1 METIQKF
8 TKALHISHLGL
19 GDHITNIGAIN
30 FLLQYYDTI
39 HIVCTANNRANIEL
53 LFNNTRVVT
62 IIVSSYQ
69 MAVSNPIIQNFE
81 ENDIFV
87 SGGMFK
93 NKLKSRITHPQL
105 LKYKPNNKNYTT
117 KYGHIDDFYREIGLD
132 LSIYNEYFNIDST
145 DISQQY
151 YSDIK
156 DYKIVFI
163 HTTCSLNK
171 IDLSNVIRLYKQKD
185 DYIIICADF
194 NAYNINDIKYILA
207 AKYVNI
213 SIVYYIDIIK
223 NAERIHIV
231 DSCFSCIVIPLL
243 NMKQIS
249 PKEVKIYHR
258 MTKSI
263 IISN

>member
-8 TKALHISHLGL
+8 TTALHISHLGL
-19 GDHITNIGAIN
+19 GDHITNIGAVN

-39 HIVCTANNRANIEL
+39 YITCTANNRANIEL
-53 LFNNTRVVT
+53 LFNNTRIIT

-69 MAVSNPIIQNFE
+69 VSAFNPIIHKFDG
-81 ENDIFV
+81 DIFV

-93 NKLKSRITHPQL
+93 NKLKSQITHPQL
-105 LKYKPNNKNYTT
+105 LKYKPDNKGYTT
-117 KYGHIDDFYREIGLD
+117 KYSHIADFYSQIGLD
-132 LSIYNEYFNIDST
+132 LSIYNEYFNIDSS
-145 DISQQY
+145 DISRQY
-151 YSDIK
+151 YDDIK

-163 HTTCSLNK
+163 HTKCSLNK
-171 IDLSNVIRLYKQKD
+171 IDLSGVIKLYNQKD

-194 NAYNINDIKYILA
+194 NAYNTTDINYNLA

-213 SIVYYIDIIK
+213 PVVYYIDIIK

-243 NMKQIS
+243 NMKLIS
-249 PKEVKIYHR
+249 PKEVKIYQR
-258 MTKSI
+258 GTKSI
-263 IISN
+263 TISI